1 MHNLT
6 LLILSVKQKP
16 TVNFLEQYVITS
28 ECLQRDS
35 LKTGR
40 KVGGE
45 KHEGNEGKRKRRGKK
60 EARSEN
66 KAVKIKSKLMR

>member
-16 TVNFLEQYVITS
+16 TVNFQEKYVITS

-45 KHEGNEGKRKRRGKK
+45 KHEGNEGKRRGKK